1 MTTESFIKALG
12 NEIRSRRKRKKLT
25 QVGLAVRANV
35 HPNTVSLIERAETV
49 AGLEALLVLA
59 EALDT
64 PLSQIIKGAED
75 RINLR

>member
-12 NEIRSRRKRKKLT
+12 TEIRTRRKRKKLT
-25 QVGLAVRANV
+25 QIGLALRANV

-59 EALDT
+59 NALDT

-75 RINLR
+75 RVSFR

>member
-12 NEIRSRRKRKKLT
+12 AEIRTRRKRKKLT
-25 QVGLAVRANV
+25 QIGLALRANV

-59 EALDT
+59 DALDT
-64 PLSQIIKGAED
+64 SLSQIIKGAED
-75 RINLR
+75 RVNFR

>member
-1 MTTESFIKALG
+1 MTTEKFIKALG
-12 NEIRSRRKRKKLT
+12 NEIRARRKRKKLT
-25 QVGLAVRANV
+25 QVGLALRAKV

-49 AGLEALLVLA
+49 AGLDALLVLA

-75 RINLR
+75 RIGLR